1 MKEKNSI
8 FKTLYNKVRMSL
20 QNERCPRRLAF
31 SVSLAVFIAFSPFV
45 GFHTAM
51 VFLFAWLFA
60 LNAAILLAISMLIN
74 NPWTMVPIYAAD
86 HIVGDHLFYLCGIN
100 GMELNP
106 DWVSSVN
113 NWICYYTGLNG
124 ISFWAFLVG
133 GTLLSIVLALI
144 VYPIIRYVSRQRI
157 QIQ

>member
-1 MKEKNSI
+1 MI
-8 FKTLYNKVRMSL
+8 KTMYDKACSFIR
-20 QNERCPRRLAF
+20 NERCPRRLAF

-51 VFLFAWLFA
+51 VFLFSWLFA
-60 LNAAILLAISMLIN
+60 LNAAVLLTISMLIN

-86 HIVGDHLFYLCGIN
+86 HIVGDQLFYLCGIN

-106 DWVSSVN
+106 DWVDSLN
-113 NWICYYTGLNG
+113 AWISHYTGLSG

-133 GTLLSIVLALI
+133 GNLLSIVLALI
-144 VYPIIRYVSRQRI
+144 IYPIIRYASLRRI
-157 QIQ
+157 QFN

>member
-1 MKEKNSI
+1 MKEKSHMIKSI
-8 FKTLYNKVRMSL
+8 YNKVRTFI

-51 VFLFAWLFA
+51 VFLFAWLFT
-60 LNAAILLAISMLIN
+60 LNAAVLLALSMLIN

-86 HIVGDHLFYLCGIN
+86 HVVGDQLFQLFGIN

-106 DWVSSVN
+106 DWVCSLN
-113 NWICYYTGLNG
+113 KWIFHYTGLTG

-133 GTLLSIVLALI
+133 GNLLSIVLAI
-144 VYPIIRYVSRQRI
+144 IIYPIIRYVSMQRI
-157 QIQ
+157 QF